1 MKMKKFVV
9 LALLAGSLFQS
20 AAQDSEI
27 ILTVAG
33 EEVTKA
39 EFETIFKKNN
49 RDGDVSPEALK
60 EYMELFINFKLKVKE
75 AESMGMDT
83 LGQFVNEL
91 AGYREQLA
99 RPYLTD
105 SEQNEALIREAYDRK
120 KEEVKASHILI
131 GIPANPTPKD
141 TLKAWNEIMAI
152 RKQAVSGKDFAT
164 LAAGHSTDPSAKDN
178 GGSLGYFSALQMVYP
193 FENAAYTT
201 KVGEISQPVRTRFGY
216 HLVKVED
223 RRPSR
228 GELKVAHIMVRSTDS
243 ENDERK
249 QLAEKQIRD
258 VHKELMEGGDFAELA
273 LKYSDDGSSSAKGG
287 ELPWFSAGKM
297 VEEFE
302 EAAFAL
308 KEDGQISEPV
318 SSRFGWHIIKR
329 IEYKPLPPF
338 EEMENE
344 LKTRIAKDSRSEITR
359 KTFVNKLKN
368 EYNFKSYPANLK
380 AISAKVDTS
389 IFSGNWTAQ
398 KVSGMNKPL
407 FELDGKQ
414 HTQQDFAK
422 YLESQ
427 KNRRNQQTTPAEY
440 TAGAYKKFE
449 EESIFEY
456 ENSRL
461 EEKHP
466 EFKALMKEYRD
477 GILLFEL
484 TDMLVWSMAV
494 KDTVGL
500 KAFYEANKQE
510 YTYGE
515 RASGT
520 LYFCDNNEVAKQA
533 RKMAKKGKDMEAVR
547 SKLNK
552 DSNLMVRME
561 SVKLEKNDRPFLDSI
576 EWKKGISDNF
586 DYNGQIAFFHIEE
599 IMPPQPKPL
608 SEVRGLATASYQNSL
623 EKEWLEELRN
633 KYDYTV
639 NEAVLYSIQ

>member
-9 LALLAGSLFQS
+9 LALLAGIILQG
-20 AAQDSEI
+20 AAQESEV

-33 EEVTKA
+33 EDVTKT

-49 RDGDVSPEALK
+49 RDADVSPEALQ

-75 AESMGMDT
+75 AESLGMDT
-83 LGQFVNEL
+83 IEQFVTEL

-105 SEQNEALIREAYDRK
+105 SEQNEALIREAFERK
-120 KEEVKASHILI
+120 KEEIRASHILV

-141 TLKAWNEIMAI
+141 TLKAWNEIIAI

-164 LAAGHSTDPSAKDN
+164 LAANHSTDPSAKDN

-193 FENAAYTT
+193 FENAAYNT

-228 GELKVAHIMVRSTDS
+228 GELKVAHIMVRSSETDP
-243 ENDERK
+243 EERR

-258 VHKELMEGGDFAELA
+258 IHKELMDGGDFAELA

-302 EAAFAL
+302 DAAFAL
-308 KEDGQISEPV
+308 KEDGQISDPV
-318 SSRFGWHIIKR
+318 NSRFGWHIIKR

-359 KTFVNKLKN
+359 KSFVSKLKN
-368 EYNFKSYPANLK
+368 EYNFKPYPSNLK
-380 AISAKVDTS
+380 AFLTKVDTS

-398 KVSGMNKPL
+398 RVTGMDKPL
-407 FELDGKQ
+407 FELDGKAY
-414 HTQQDFAK
+414 TQQDFAK

-427 KNRRNQQTTPAEY
+427 KNRRHQQSTPAEY
-440 TAGAYKKFE
+440 TAETYKKFE
-449 EESIFEY
+449 EETIYQY

-494 KDTVGL
+494 KDSAGL
-500 KAFYEANKQE
+500 QAYYEANKQD
-510 YTYGE
+510 YTYDE

-520 LYFCDNNEVAKQA
+520 LYFCDNEEVAKEA
-533 RKMAKKGKDMEAVR
+533 RKMAKKGKDMDEVR
-547 SKLNK
+547 DKLNK
-552 DSNLMVRME
+552 DSNLNVRME
-561 SVKLEKNDRPFLDSI
+561 QVKLEKNDRPYLENI
-576 EWKKGISDNF
+576 EWKKGISNNF
-586 DYNGQIAFFHIEE
+586 DYNGQTAFFQIDE
-599 IMPPQPKPL
+599 ILPPQPKPL

-639 NEAVLYSIQ
+639 NEEVLYSIQ